1 MSKHTTAPVELSDYS
16 ATAHFQI
23 DTDWSWDERGE
34 VASVCAYLT
43 CVKIGDLE
51 LSKSQ
56 AVKAFGAQAVADMER
71 EAEDRFDAYTD
82 AADELADL
90 RDERNA
96 A

>member
-1 MSKHTTAPVELSDYS
+1 MTKHTTAPVELSDYS
-16 ATAHFQI
+16 VTAHFQI

-71 EAEDRFDAYTD
+71 EAEDSFDAYND
-82 AADELADL
+82 AADELADF